1 MCAPYPA
8 QAVGDPK
15 AMKKERSVARW
26 RGLGDSL
33 MLAALIVGL
42 SLCGARAVEA
52 ATYTF
57 VKDYTSVRF
66 SWSHLGL
73 SRQSARVM
81 DFDGTVEFEPD
92 QPEASRV
99 DVLIKA
105 SSLRT
110 GVPAFDDLLK
120 SVEYFDAQRNPTI
133 RFRSTSARRMSDR
146 TGELTGDLTVM
157 GITKP
162 VTLYV
167 VWNFT
172 GEHPLAQVNPNYKD
186 VFVAGFSATGVLRRS
201 DWGLSRA
208 VPLVSDEIELTIETE
223 LLRR

>member
-1 MCAPYPA
+1 MMKQQSAA
-8 QAVGDPK
+8 RMGLAV
-15 AMKKERSVARW
+15 
-26 RGLGDSL
+26 
-33 MLAALIVGL
+33 LALALALVW
-42 SLCGARAVEA
+42 CGAPAAEA

-57 VKDYTSVRF
+57 SKDYTSVRF

-81 DFDGTVEFEPD
+81 DITGTVEFDPAD
-92 QPEASRV
+92 PEASRV
-99 DVLIKA
+99 DVLMNA
-105 SSLRT
+105 SSLSS
-110 GVPAFDDLLK
+110 GVRAFDDLLR
-120 SVEYFDAQRNPTI
+120 SVEYFDAQRHPTI
-133 RFRSTSARRMSDR
+133 RFRSTSARKMSDR

-167 VWNFT
+167 VWNFS
-172 GEHPLAQVNPNYKD
+172 GEHPLAAVNPNYKD
-186 VFVAGFSATGVLRRS
+186 IYVAGFSATGVLRRS

-223 LLRR
+223 LIRR

>member
-1 MCAPYPA
+1 M
-8 QAVGDPK
+8 
-15 AMKKERSVARW
+15 MMERLAARM
-26 RGLGDSL
+26 R
-33 MLAALIVGL
+33 LAALVLAL
-42 SLCGARAVEA
+42 SWCGVQTAEA
-52 ATYTF
+52 AAYTF
-57 VKDYTSVRF
+57 VKDYTSVRI

-81 DFDGTVEFEPD
+81 DVTGTVEFDPSE
-92 QPEASRV
+92 PEASRV
-99 DVLIKA
+99 DVLMNA
-105 SSLRT
+105 SSLWT
-110 GVPAFDDLLK
+110 GVRAFDDLLK
-120 SVEYFDAQRNPTI
+120 SVEYFDAQRHPAI
-133 RFRSTSARRMSDR
+133 RFRSTGARRMSER

-167 VWNFT
+167 VWNFS
-172 GEHPLAQVNPNYKD
+172 GEHPLAAVNPNYKD

-223 LLRR
+223 LVRR

>member
-1 MCAPYPA
+1 MI
-8 QAVGDPK
+8 
-15 AMKKERSVARW
+15 KERSAARGGVLGG
-26 RGLGDSL
+26 RLGLAI
-33 MLAALIVGL
+33 MVLALSWCGL
-42 SLCGARAVEA
+42 RTADA

-81 DFDGTVEFEPD
+81 DVEGTVEFEPS

-99 DVLIKA
+99 DVLMKA
-105 SSLRT
+105 SSLRS

-120 SVEYFDAQRNPTI
+120 SVEYFDARQYPTI

-146 TGELTGDLTVM
+146 TGELTGELTVM

-167 VWNFT
+167 VWNFS
-172 GEHPLAQVNPNYKD
+172 GEHPLATVNPNYKD

-201 DWGLSRA
+201 DWGLTRA

-223 LLRR
+223 LIRR